1 MAVRAHPI
9 VLHDPLPGGGQD
21 ATVTVEPLLAGE
33 MQSPPAWLAREEGRL
48 AGLRALGIG
57 VPKSAYI
64 WLPIPYF
71 LVRHPTVGLM
81 LIDTGF
87 HPAVASAPAQNLGR
101 IVRFVGVRTS
111 SDRTT
116 PARLRALGL
125 EPKDIKVVVMTH
137 LHWDHASAVSEF
149 PRATFVVSDIEWQ
162 AAATDKR
169 PALRGYRPAQFDF
182 AFDYRSVDYDRAPN
196 IASYSTFG
204 RSFDLFGDGSI
215 RLCFTPGHSAG
226 HQSVVLRL
234 RERDFV
240 VAGDAIYLE
249 NQLDGGPEP
258 SRPVDRHEWRRSLRE
273 LQRFREQH
281 PDAVIVPGH
290 DKDFW
295 PRLEPRYE

>member
-1 MAVRAHPI
+1 MSAPPQW
-9 VLHDPLPGGGQD
+9 LSQ
-21 ATVTVEPLLAGE
+21 EP
-33 MQSPPAWLAREEGRL
+33 GRL
-48 AGLRALGIG
+48 AALRALGVG
-57 VPKSAYI
+57 VPKSSFV

-71 LVRHPTVGLM
+71 LVRHPTVGLI
-81 LIDTGF
+81 LVDTGF
-87 HPAVASAPAQNLGR
+87 HPAVTSAPRQNLGG

-111 SDRTT
+111 PEQTT
-116 PARLRALGL
+116 PAQLRSRGIQ
-125 EPKDIKVVVMTH
+125 PKDVKVVVMTH
-137 LHWDHASAVSEF
+137 LHFDHASAVSEF
-149 PRATFVVSDIEWQ
+149 PGATFVVADLEWQ

-169 PALRGYRPAQFDF
+169 PWLRGYRTGQFDF

-204 RSFDLFGDGSI
+204 RTFDLFGDGSV

-234 RERDFV
+234 RDRDFV

-249 NQLDGGPEP
+249 SHLDGAPEP
-258 SRPVDRHEWRRSLRE
+258 ARPVDRHQWRRSLRE
-273 LQRFREQH
+273 LQLFRREH

-295 PRLEPRYE
+295 PKLEPRYE